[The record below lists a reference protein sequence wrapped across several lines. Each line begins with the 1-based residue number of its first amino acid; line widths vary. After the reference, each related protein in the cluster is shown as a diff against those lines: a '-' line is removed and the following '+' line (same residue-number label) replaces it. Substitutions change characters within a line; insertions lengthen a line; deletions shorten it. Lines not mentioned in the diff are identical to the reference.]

1 MLPESSTII
10 PDLKIT
16 FDKIKFSPDVTKEE
30 ENQFKDL
37 VSSFPDIFYTNS
49 VDIGATDKVKDR
61 MKLYDTTQFKQTY
74 RRIPPV
80 MIDEVTTHIQEL
92 IAIGVCCVPHSP
104 FSSKKVLFRKQD
116 ELLRLSELTVVNL
129 IQGRLRITMPPKTL
143 ISDLRLSLYLSL
155 ATYFFLCINSGYFQI
170 EIEESHKDRT
180 AFTVGTLGFY
190 EFDR

>member
-16 FDKIKFSPDVTKEE
+16 FDKIKISPDVTKEE

-116 ELLRLSELTVVNL
+116 ELLRLSELTIVNL

-170 EIEESHKDRT
+170 EIEESQGQNCIYSGDTWILR
-180 AFTVGTLGFY
+180 V
-190 EFDR
+190 R

>member
-61 MKLYDTTQFKQTY
+61 MKLYDTTQFKQMY

-116 ELLRLSELTVVNL
+116 ELLRLSEIDYRQLNSRTIKDNYA
-129 IQGRLRITMPPKTL
+129 PKN
-143 ISDLRLSLYLSL
+143 IDIRS
-155 ATYFFLCINSGYFQI
+155 
-170 EIEESHKDRT
+170 
-180 AFTVGTLGFY
+180 
-190 EFDR
+190 

>member
-170 EIEESHKDRT
+170 EIEESQGQNCVYSGDTWILR
-180 AFTVGTLGFY
+180 VQ
-190 EFDR
+190 

>member
-80 MIDEVTTHIQEL
+80 MIDEVTTHIQEP

-155 ATYFFLCINSGYFQI
+155 ATYFFLCLNSGYFQI
-170 EIEESHKDRT
+170 EIEESQGQNCIYSGDTWILR
-180 AFTVGTLGFY
+180 VQ
-190 EFDR
+190 

>member
-92 IAIGVCCVPHSP
+92 IAIECVVYHILHFRRKKF
-104 FSSKKVLFRKQD
+104 FSESKMNCYV
-116 ELLRLSELTVVNL
+116 SVN
-129 IQGRLRITMPPKTL
+129 
-143 ISDLRLSLYLSL
+143 
-155 ATYFFLCINSGYFQI
+155 
-170 EIEESHKDRT
+170 
-180 AFTVGTLGFY
+180 
-190 EFDR
+190 

>member
-10 PDLKIT
+10 PDLKMT

-61 MKLYDTTQFKQTY
+61 MKLYYTTQFKQTY

-190 EFDR
+190 EFNR

>member
-116 ELLRLSELTVVNL
+116 ELLRLSELTIVNL

-170 EIEESHKDRT
+170 EIEESQGQNCVYSGDTWILR
-180 AFTVGTLGFY
+180 V
-190 EFDR
+190 

>member
-170 EIEESHKDRT
+170 EIEQSQGQNCVYSGDTWILR
-180 AFTVGTLGFY
+180 VQ
-190 EFDR
+190 

>member
-190 EFDR
+190 EFNR

>member
-1 MLPESSTII
+1 
-10 PDLKIT
+10 
-16 FDKIKFSPDVTKEE
+16 
-30 ENQFKDL
+30 
-37 VSSFPDIFYTNS
+37 
-49 VDIGATDKVKDR
+49 

-155 ATYFFLCINSGYFQI
+155 ATYFFLCIKSGYFQI
-170 EIEESHKDRT
+170 EIEESQGQNCVYSGDTWILR
-180 AFTVGTLGFY
+180 VQQIGFGLANAPATY
-190 EFDR
+190 QRLQQKCLRHLHLKICYIYLDNLVIFSTTIRSIQID

>member
-170 EIEESHKDRT
+170 EIEESQGQNCIYSGDTWILR
-180 AFTVGTLGFY
+180 V
-190 EFDR
+190 R